1 MSNRETTRSLGMYF
15 ILVGLFSG
23 YMAYLWFS
31 RRSDY
36 PLGAWLYAVEAA
48 AFLGTGILFKK
59 IITHRPG
66 LIVGLLAATV
76 GFQMIILGWAVVQGR
91 IAPAEL
97 LRLLI
102 PAAFTVYLIINVRRL
117 AHEAREQ
124 QGPIAPAR
132 D

>member
-15 ILVGLFSG
+15 ILVGLFSS

-31 RRSDY
+31 RRPDY
-36 PLGAWLYAVEAA
+36 PLGAWLYAIEAA

-66 LIVGLLAATV
+66 LIVGLIAATV
-76 GFQMIILGWAVVQGR
+76 GFQIVILGWAAVQGR
-91 IAPAEL
+91 VAPAEL
-97 LRLLI
+97 LRLMI
-102 PAAFTVYLIINVRRL
+102 PAAFAVYLIVHVRRL
-117 AHEAREQ
+117 ASEAREQ
-124 QGPIAPAR
+124 QDTIASTR